1 MLIPTNIPHSDITIP
16 SKCTG
21 NYPLDY
27 IPTHFKKGIYMRMIM
42 LIILIPILSVSNSFA
57 HPHMFIDT
65 EMEVRL
71 SGNSF
76 SGVEITWS
84 FDPMFTA
91 AITSDF
97 DRDRNGQFSQEETD
111 DVFASA
117 FSNLESSDY
126 FTFVAIDGDTYSPS
140 CIEDFEV
147 FLENDALVYRFFCPF
162 NKPVLEKE
170 FRIAIY
176 DSSFYCDILYKEG
189 NPITLSGNPD
199 ASFTIEQNNDISI
212 SYGGSVSV
220 SREGSNYSGTAF
232 PQQLVVS
239 FNSD

>member
-1 MLIPTNIPHSDITIP
+1 MRIFVVLTLIFFASIS
-16 SKCTG
+16 
-21 NYPLDY
+21 Y
-27 IPTHFKKGIYMRMIM
+27 
-42 LIILIPILSVSNSFA
+42 A

-71 SGNSF
+71 SDNSF
-76 SGVEITWS
+76 NGIEITWS

-97 DRDRNGQFSQEETD
+97 DTNRDGQFSQQETAE
-111 DVFASA
+111 VFANA
-117 FSNLESSDY
+117 FSNLESSNY
-126 FTFVAIDGDTYSPS
+126 FTFISIDGNTYSPS
-140 CIEDFEV
+140 GIENFDV
-147 FLENDALVYRFFCPF
+147 FMKDGALIYRFFCPF
-162 NKPVLEKE
+162 NKIITSGE

-176 DSSFYCDILYKEG
+176 DSTFYCDILYKEG

-199 ASFTIEQNNDISI
+199 ASFTIEQNSDISI

-220 SREGSNYSGTAF
+220 SREGSSYTGTAF

-239 FNSD
+239 FNSN